1 MVGLDRMQRLR
12 TGNPRLPIP
21 FSPLQVL
28 PMRTFLLSMAVVLS
42 LPAWLQAA
50 DRSRPGAPHL
60 FPHDVLV
67 YGRVDDATELK
78 RVAAESSMGK
88 LLNDPKLKPL
98 ASDLYG
104 AGAELFAQI
113 SERVGVSLDELLS
126 IPEGEVAFALL
137 PFSNQPESDEND
149 SPETRGDSP
158 EAIRARIEQR
168 RRRNAMVGAI
178 AIMETGDRSH
188 LLKNMLDRLA
198 DTLINQGYASND
210 QEVFDTQITG
220 FRAPRVSQP
229 GIEYCQR
236 DGVTIFGVGEGV
248 VSEAVTRWQGKEASK
263 SLAQNEDF
271 AAVMGPCVGAEE
283 TQPQVTFFVNP
294 YGFAERF
301 IKSGGGGAALVWPI
315 IEDLGFN
322 KLKGIG
328 GSFFSGGEVFDGIM
342 HVHVLV
348 QTPRDGFFSVL
359 RPATGDINP
368 PKWVPNDIS
377 SYTTL
382 YWDVPNTYDGLGRIL
397 DRFQGEDAL
406 ERRVEKPLQDAAEV
420 DMRSDIIEQL
430 TGRVTLCRWFEPPAR
445 LNSQSQL
452 VGFEVKDA
460 AKAAE
465 VIEKLAKTND
475 RVIREDEGNVVV
487 YSFGRV
493 GNADSFPA
501 NLRRPQPRVALLGNQ
516 ILYCDSVQL
525 LQRAIR
531 ANGGAVP
538 RLTGV
543 VEYDLIASEVG
554 GKLDGQPPFLFSFTR
569 NQEMLRQF
577 YEMAASP
584 GTKEALRRGADSN
597 PAAAKLAEI
606 MDRHELPP
614 FDSLSKYF
622 APTGSFAYDSPTG
635 IHYTSFTLKSGE

>member
-1 MVGLDRMQRLR
+1 MRALLFSFVLFSVGLC
-12 TGNPRLPIP
+12 GGLPTP
-21 FSPLQVL
+21 V
-28 PMRTFLLSMAVVLS
+28 
-42 LPAWLQAA
+42 QAA
-50 DRSRPGAPHL
+50 DGSRPGAPHL

-67 YGRVDDATELK
+67 YARINDATELK
-78 RVAAESSMGK
+78 QVAAESSMGK

-104 AGAELFAQI
+104 AGAELFAQV
-113 SERVGVSLDELLS
+113 SERVGVSLDEMLS

-137 PFSNQPESDEND
+137 PFSGNPDASDDD
-149 SPETRGDSP
+149 SPSTSGDSP

-198 DTLINQGYASND
+198 DTLINQGYVSND
-210 QEVFDTQITG
+210 REVYDTQITG

-229 GIEYCQR
+229 GIEFCQR

-248 VSEAVTRWQGKEASK
+248 VSEAVTRWQGKETSK

-271 AAVMGPCVGAEE
+271 AAVMGPCVGAEDTE
-283 TQPQVTFFVNP
+283 PQITFFVNP
-294 YGFAERF
+294 YGFADRF

-328 GSFFSGGEVFDGIM
+328 GSMFSGGEVFDGIM

-359 RPATGDINP
+359 RPGTGDINP
-368 PKWVPNDIS
+368 PNWVPNDVS

-397 DRFQGEDAL
+397 DRFMGDEAL
-406 ERRVEKPLQDAAEV
+406 QRRAEQPLQKFAEI
-420 DMRSDIIEQL
+420 DLRSEIIEQL
-430 TGRVTLCRWFEPPAR
+430 TGRITLCRWFEPPAR
-445 LNSQSQL
+445 VNSQSQL
-452 VGFEVKDA
+452 VGLEVKDA

-465 VIEKLAKTND
+465 VIAKLAKTNE
-475 RVIREDEGNVVV
+475 RIVREDEGNVVV
-487 YSFGRV
+487 YSFGPV

-543 VEYDLIASEVG
+543 VEYDLIVSEVG

-584 GTKEALRRGADSN
+584 GTKEALRRGAENN

-606 MDRHELPP
+606 MERHELPP
-614 FDSLSKYF
+614 YDTLSKYF
-622 APTGSFAYDSPTG
+622 APTGGFAYDSPTG
-635 IHYTSFTLKSGE
+635 IHYTNFTLKSDQ